1 MSTPT
6 LLEPA
11 AQAPVVE
18 KADYIEY
25 QTLVADDGNFSFVD
39 YTSDIRRSGS
49 MEMFDEEAA
58 DSSEILVDS
67 GGEESEMLVND
78 VYVELADRA
87 TACEES
93 YPFNLEANYL
103 ERRPEGSSYPYLFM
117 LLFSMF
123 GDCGPA
129 DIRITKLFEQMSGEA
144 ALSYFGGAPK
154 AQMFPFGAPR
164 RDDTPAGFAEAVD
177 ALCAALNEGGGIR
190 PQDNLR
196 DQKDA
201 KLDLV
206 VWRNFP
212 DRRSGQLIGFGQCAT
227 GKDWKGKVTELRSDS
242 FCKTWMRDMPALDPV
257 RLFFVPFRLSTVVWQ
272 SVANGGG
279 IVFDRCRIAHH
290 LDSVSAEVL
299 EQCETWCDFVLSKQG
314 VQ

>member
-1 MSTPT
+1 MTTPT
-6 LLEPA
+6 LIEPA

-18 KADYIEY
+18 KADFIEY
-25 QTLVADDGNFSFVD
+25 QAWVATDGDFSFAE

-49 MEMFDEEAA
+49 MEMFEEADA
-58 DSSEILVDS
+58 DSSETLVDS

-87 TACEES
+87 MACGES
-93 YPFNLEANYL
+93 YPFELDANYL
-103 ERRPEGSSYPYLFM
+103 ERRAEGPYSPYLFM
-117 LLFSMF
+117 LLFSLF

-129 DIRITKLFEQMSGEA
+129 EIKITKLFEQVSCEA
-144 ALSYFGGAPK
+144 ALSYFGGSAN

-164 RDDTPAGFAEAVD
+164 RDATPAGFAAAVD

-190 PQDNLR
+190 AQDNLR

-242 FCKTWMRDMPALDPV
+242 FCKTWMRDMPVVDPV

-272 SVANGGG
+272 SVANDGG

-290 LDSVSAEVL
+290 LDSISAEVL
-299 EQCETWCDFVLSKQG
+299 EQCEAWCDYVLSKQG
-314 VQ
+314 AG